1 MDKWASTRKSYVDWL
16 SDSELREEFS
26 KKITFENLSL
36 WWLTNLMDKD
46 NINETLWYEKLNE
59 KLNSKNKNSFKEKLN
74 YVSFFVKIFK
84 SLLFKTLSIFLI
96 KIFFKDSK
104 SSIKKRDCFFALYTN
119 CVHYEGNF
127 IDRQYGLAS
136 LQNLNNKSY
145 IIELPENFFLIKNF
159 FEIKKNLKKIPVEFI
174 IANKNLKL
182 IDIFK
187 IYYFSLL
194 SFFKLISLLKKKNYF
209 FINDVDC
216 SDILKYKLL
225 ISFFG
230 SIQDQLLRGKAL
242 ERSLNYVSVKN
253 FINCFDFH
261 PQARSFYYFAKKS
274 KVNNVI
280 NINHANY
287 SENNIFFNFNK
298 RDFSKNY
305 SSFFSPKPDIF
316 FTQGARYY
324 NVLKNIFEEE
334 KIFCLG
340 SLKPELNK
348 FQIEKKNPIKSGSSK
363 KTITILCSINDY
375 RSFVKI
381 LNECN
386 LEDTN
391 IYVAAHPLKKVE
403 TIKYFQ
409 KNFNNNFIDAT
420 NFDKTKIFKVS
431 DYIIFGDT
439 SLGLELSLKNY
450 NVLRLYCS
458 DYIPTFDIDNEIPT
472 ATNKDELLNLLLNEQ
487 VSQNNALI
495 EKNYFYKYDM
505 KASNRLENILSK
517 LN

>member
-1 MDKWASTRKSYVDWL
+1 MDPDQSVG
-16 SDSELREEFS
+16 
-26 KKITFENLSL
+26 
-36 WWLTNLMDKD
+36 LT
-46 NINETLWYEKLNE
+46 
-59 KLNSKNKNSFKEKLN
+59 
-74 YVSFFVKIFK
+74 
-84 SLLFKTLSIFLI
+84 
-96 KIFFKDSK
+96 
-104 SSIKKRDCFFALYTN
+104 
-119 CVHYEGNF
+119 
-127 IDRQYGLAS
+127 
-136 LQNLNNKSY
+136 
-145 IIELPENFFLIKNF
+145 ENF
-159 FEIKKNLKKIPVEFI
+159 
-174 IANKNLKL
+174 
-182 IDIFK
+182 
-187 IYYFSLL
+187 Y
-194 SFFKLISLLKKKNYF
+194 
-209 FINDVDC
+209 
-216 SDILKYKLL
+216 
-225 ISFFG
+225 
-230 SIQDQLLRGKAL
+230 
-242 ERSLNYVSVKN
+242 
-253 FINCFDFH
+253 
-261 PQARSFYYFAKKS
+261 
-274 KVNNVI
+274 
-280 NINHANY
+280 
-287 SENNIFFNFNK
+287 
-298 RDFSKNY
+298 
-305 SSFFSPKPDIF
+305 SPKPDIF
-316 FTQGARYY
+316 FTQGAKYY

-472 ATNKDELLNLLLNEQ
+472 ATNKDELLYLLLNEQ